1 MTYKILL
8 VEDEQEIH
16 TFIRI
21 SLTAEGYQY
30 IGAHSLEEARA
41 QWQQQQPHL
50 VILDLGLPDG
60 DGSQLLQEIRGGAKT
75 PVLILTARD
84 QEDEKIR
91 LLEAGANDYLTKPFG
106 IRELITR
113 IKVLARDLLADPRHS
128 DPHSSDL
135 VRYGLVALQHS
146 THQFWLSGTE
156 ISLTKK
162 EFAFMGLLLETPGLL
177 VKQSDLLQ
185 RIWGRTHVSDT
196 HYLRVLISQL
206 RKKLDDSVD
215 TQKVIK
221 TEPGIGY
228 RLLASDHSENSS

>member
-8 VEDEQEIH
+8 VDDEPEIH

-21 SLTAEGYQY
+21 SLTAEGFQY
-30 IGAHSLEEARA
+30 IGASSLEDARE
-41 QWQQQQPHL
+41 QWLQHKPHL

-60 DGSQLLQEIRGGAKT
+60 DGSDLLLEIRSQVKT
-75 PVLILTARD
+75 PVLMLTARD

-113 IKVLARDLLADPRHS
+113 IKVLARDLLTEPNVQDRICFGPFT
-128 DPHSSDL
+128 
-135 VRYGLVALQHS
+135 LQHS
-146 THQFWLSGTE
+146 THQFWVSDNE

-162 EFAFMGLLLETPGLL
+162 EFAFMALLLETPGLL

-185 RIWGRTHVSDT
+185 RIWGRTHVDDT
-196 HYLRVLISQL
+196 HYLRILISQL
-206 RKKLDDSVD
+206 RKKLNDCEDA
-215 TQKVIK
+215 QHIIK
-221 TEPGIGY
+221 TEPGVGY
-228 RLLASDHSENSS
+228 RLTLSEHIDNSS